1 MEKQSFHV
9 SDEIQEKRFN
19 ICKSC
24 PDLLSDLTCS
34 HCKCPMETKTTLDWF
49 GCPIGKWPAEV
60 VNV

>member
-24 PDLLSDLTCS
+24 PDLLADLTCS

-49 GCPIGKWPAEV
+49 GCPIGKWSAEV